1 MDGAAREV
9 AKEKA
14 ALRRELAARLA
25 ALAPGERERA
35 AAAAGESLLA
45 LPEVAGARR
54 IFTCLS
60 FGAELDTWGLVDS
73 WLARGC
79 EVYIPRADRRD
90 GEIHVHRYP
99 CALRTLAFG
108 LRQPPDP
115 GRGEPPSTQIPDA
128 EIDATLDVAIVLGL
142 GFDRRGFR
150 LGYGS
155 GYFDR
160 FLRGGGAGRPFPAV
174 GLAFETQLLDRLPA
188 APHDVPMSVIVSA
201 REIVRR
207 SP

>member
-1 MDGAAREV
+1 MDAAAREV
-9 AKEKA
+9 TREKA

-25 ALAPGERERA
+25 ALDPGARA
-35 AAAAGESLLA
+35 RSAAAAGERLLA

-54 IFTCLS
+54 IFTCLA
-60 FGAELDTWGLVDS
+60 FGDELDTWGLVDT
-73 WLARGC
+73 WLASGR

-90 GEIHVHRYP
+90 GQIHVHRYP

-115 GRGEPPSTQIPDA
+115 RRGDPPSTQIPDA
-128 EIDATLDVAIVLGL
+128 EIDTTLDVAVVLGL
-142 GFDRRGFR
+142 GFDRRGYR

-174 GLAFETQLLDRLPA
+174 GLAFETQLLERLPV

-201 REIVRR
+201 REVTRPIF
-207 SP
+207 